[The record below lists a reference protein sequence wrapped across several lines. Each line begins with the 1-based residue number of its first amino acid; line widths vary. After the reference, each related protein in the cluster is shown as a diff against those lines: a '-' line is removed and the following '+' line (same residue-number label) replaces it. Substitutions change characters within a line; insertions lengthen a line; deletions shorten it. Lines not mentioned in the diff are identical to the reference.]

1 MAEESRQGA
10 AVEEPALGQSEEPL
24 TLRAVASAFA
34 GGLAG
39 VVVMSPLI
47 AGVPIIFGIF
57 RLESLARFAD
67 LVISQADALLGLL
80 FFVAGGVVVLPLFF
94 LVTATFLPPQEPRY
108 LRGATIS
115 SFFWVPFVFIFWP
128 GGSAFVNGAFL
139 VVTLVSHWVYG
150 AILGLVMQR
159 LTGIPEH
166 SV

>member
-1 MAEESRQGA
+1 MGDEPRVETAI
-10 AVEEPALGQSEEPL
+10 EEPALGESEEPL
-24 TLRAVASAFA
+24 TARSIASAFA

-39 VVVMSPLI
+39 LVVMSPLI
-47 AGVPIIFGIF
+47 AGVPILLGVF

-67 LVISQADALLGLL
+67 LVISQADAVLGLV

-94 LVTATFLPPQEPRY
+94 VVTATFLPPHEPRY

-115 SFFWVPFVFIFWP
+115 SFFWIGFVYIFWP
-128 GGSAFVNGAFL
+128 GSTAFVNATFL
-139 VVTLVSHWVYG
+139 LVTLVSHWIYG
-150 AILGLVMQR
+150 AVLGLVMQR